1 MGKDV
6 SAQTKK
12 MFYMISTDIDAFRK
26 FVFETK
32 FLDIYEIDDELA

>member
-6 SAQTKK
+6 STQTKK
-12 MFYMISTDIDAFRK
+12 MFYVISTDIDAFRR

-32 FLDIYEIDDELA
+32 FLEN